1 MALPKIPGKTWE
13 IIINTNDNEDVFVG
27 DDSTIEVPPRT
38 VVVIISKKW
47 LKYVIYYYK
56 IVKDNL
62 RR

>member
-1 MALPKIPGKTWE
+1 MGSY
-13 IIINTNDNEDVFVG
+13 NQYNDNEGVFVG